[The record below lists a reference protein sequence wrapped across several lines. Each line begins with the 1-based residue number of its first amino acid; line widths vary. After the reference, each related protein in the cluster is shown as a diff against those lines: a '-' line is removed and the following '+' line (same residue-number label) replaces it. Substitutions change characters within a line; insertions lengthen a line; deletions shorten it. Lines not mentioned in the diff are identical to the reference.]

1 MRIDAYNQISQIY
14 QTNNKYK
21 TQKTTS
27 VSARDKVE
35 ISSMGKAYQTAKSA
49 VNEVADVREDKI
61 ADIKSRIDNG
71 TYNVSAESFADKLL
85 EKYQDMIKGYSFVNG
100 EIVEEL
106 KQDLTEQ
113 TIKAIKKFKI

>member
-49 VNEVADVREDKI
+49 VNEAADVREDKI
-61 ADIKSRIDNG
+61 ADIKSRLDNG

-85 EKYQDMIKGYSFVNG
+85 GKYQV
-100 EIVEEL
+100 L
-106 KQDLTEQ
+106 
-113 TIKAIKKFKI
+113 

>member
-1 MRIDAYNQISQIY
+1 MRIDAYNQISQIS

-49 VNEVADVREDKI
+49 VNEAADVREDKI

-85 EKYQDMIKGYSFVNG
+85 EKYQV
-100 EIVEEL
+100 L
-106 KQDLTEQ
+106 
-113 TIKAIKKFKI
+113 

>member
-1 MRIDAYNQISQIY
+1 MRIDAYSQISQIY

-35 ISSMGKAYQTAKSA
+35 ISSMGKAYQVAKGA
-49 VNEVADVREDKI
+49 VNEAADVREDKI

-85 EKYQDMIKGYSFVNG
+85 EKYQA
-100 EIVEEL
+100 L
-106 KQDLTEQ
+106 
-113 TIKAIKKFKI
+113 

>member
-14 QTNNKYK
+14 QMNNKYK

-49 VNEVADVREDKI
+49 VNEAADVREDKI

-71 TYNVSAESFADKLL
+71 TYNVSSESFADKLL
-85 EKYQDMIKGYSFVNG
+85 EKYQV
-100 EIVEEL
+100 L
-106 KQDLTEQ
+106 
-113 TIKAIKKFKI
+113 